1 MNFFDKTHDTQ
12 ITHLFSHASLTP
24 SVPLHRRLFPTRQT
38 AGEIARAAVRE
49 VLG

>member
-12 ITHLFSHASLTP
+12 ITHLFAHAPHT
-24 SVPLHRRLFPTRQT
+24 VTPLHRRLFAVGRTP
-38 AGEIARAAVRE
+38 GEVARDAVRE